1 MTDKA
6 EMPVDLWISEYVANL
21 WVTEC
26 QGTTR
31 YIRADLHA
39 AEIASQAAEIERL
52 REQLATYDK
61 WFADN
66 ASNLANHGIGGFKF
80 DLAVPHHG
88 RGITLRTITSAA
100 HDLGMDVAVEFRPID
115 PPPETHHD

>member
-1 MTDKA
+1 MTTSA

-39 AEIASQAAEIERL
+39 AEIAELDRLWQKVGAEQAAEIERL
-52 REQLATYDK
+52 RAELAE
-61 WFADN
+61 
-66 ASNLANHGIGGFKF
+66 
-80 DLAVPHHG
+80 AVPEPTLPHLDIPDFLK
-88 RGITLRTITSAA
+88 RGDKS
-100 HDLGMDVAVEFRPID
+100 
-115 PPPETHHD
+115 